1 MSGVADVQEEARG
14 RLSRLRR
21 ATGALLA
28 SFNSLISLLRI
39 GDSNMP
45 FVEGARI
52 AADTDAIIA
61 GAEQLRALIGELRLD
76 AYFLERADM
85 EATGEE

>member
-52 AADTDAIIA
+52 GLDVGRQRGQPELDVRAAAD
-61 GAEQLRALIGELRLD
+61 E
-76 AYFLERADM
+76 
-85 EATGEE
+85 